1 MRTLPASLVRLNG
14 APHKTMRHTMH
25 THIRRTTRYFNPQPP
40 PGRWTVDPHPEVHG
54 PQEHEDAHT
63 VAHPHAASDLSRG
76 VGNGGLL
83 NGGLGLEAVGAT
95 DRVEDAWLGL
105 GFRGEDWGPLV
116 WARTYRAGAGWMV
129 LGMPAMSRKAAD
141 SPKRMTTMACRE
153 KEKRRQSG
161 CGEARIV

>member
-1 MRTLPASLVRLNG
+1 M
-14 APHKTMRHTMH
+14 
-25 THIRRTTRYFNPQPP
+25 
-40 PGRWTVDPHPEVHG
+40 DPHPEVHG

-63 VAHPHAASDLSRG
+63 VAHAASDLSRG

-105 GFRGEDWGPLV
+105 GFRGVRNWGPLV

>member
-1 MRTLPASLVRLNG
+1 M
-14 APHKTMRHTMH
+14 
-25 THIRRTTRYFNPQPP
+25 
-40 PGRWTVDPHPEVHG
+40 DPHPEVHG

-63 VAHPHAASDLSRG
+63 VAHAASDLSRG

-105 GFRGEDWGPLV
+105 GFRGVRNWGPLV

-141 SPKRMTTMACRE
+141 SPKKMTTMACRE
-153 KEKRRQSG
+153 KETRRRVGAGRRAS
-161 CGEARIV
+161 CRVL

>member
-1 MRTLPASLVRLNG
+1 M
-14 APHKTMRHTMH
+14 
-25 THIRRTTRYFNPQPP
+25 
-40 PGRWTVDPHPEVHG
+40 DPHPEVHG
-54 PQEHEDAHT
+54 PQEHEDTHT

-105 GFRGEDWGPLV
+105 GVRGVRNWGPLV
-116 WARTYRAGAGWMV
+116 WARIYRAGAGWMV
-129 LGMPAMSRKAAD
+129 LAMPAMSRKAAAI
-141 SPKRMTTMACRE
+141 PKRMTTMACRE